1 MPSNWH
7 YYRMIMKKTMQIY
20 LFVNAFLYLSFAL
33 WCIIKF
39 LGTSGFLG
47 YSFLNNSGKV
57 EYLTIYT
64 GLQMGF
70 AIFLAVSAYFPAL
83 RLGGLLFCVAA
94 YVCIILTRTLSGF
107 YFGNLE
113 KATFMIGALEYTL
126 CIWGLILLVQN
137 WSSFKSLES

>member
-1 MPSNWH
+1 MT
-7 YYRMIMKKTMQIY
+7 MKNTMQIY
-20 LFVNAFLYLSFAL
+20 LFVNAFLYLSFAV
-33 WCIIKF
+33 WCIAKF
-39 LGTSGFLG
+39 VGTSGFLG

-70 AIFLAVSAYFPAL
+70 ALFLAVSAWFPAL

-94 YVCIILTRTLSGF
+94 YVCIIVTRTLSGF

-113 KATFMIGALEYTL
+113 KATFMIGALEYAL
-126 CIWGLILLVQN
+126 CIWGLVVLFRN
-137 WSSFKSLES
+137 WDLIKNLQA